1 MKVVSFS
8 DSLQAPRFI
17 TQPSAS
23 GSIVAEGR
31 TKILQCQALGNTS
44 ADILSYRAVDP
55 DPRLFS
61 LLDPDPHLFSLL
73 NPDPRL
79 IPGSGSRRENFK

>member
-1 MKVVSFS
+1 MAAILFS

-31 TKILQCQALGNTS
+31 TKILQCQALGNMLEATMRCRHYTFEHMS
-44 ADILSYRAVDP
+44 AVERGWAVVGT
-55 DPRLFS
+55 RT
-61 LLDPDPHLFSLL
+61 PHP
-73 NPDPRL
+73 NT
-79 IPGSGSRRENFK
+79 II